1 MTKTV
6 NFLTRI
12 ILTILLVAWAVMPYI
27 DSSTNESVLNEIFRI
42 GILPSIL
49 IIGAFFIMVGF
60 YCRTL
65 QRCLNLLKPESR
77 KAKPTSVWY
86 MFAIPFN
93 FVEDFFIVIN
103 VANSIEEEKKTNPK
117 LSRITDFGMVSGIGW
132 SIAQVLSFIPNI
144 VGQIAGLLGMIL
156 VIYHWAQIARINRL
170 ILNNQQISE
179 NINTTE
185 RSPNR

>member
-1 MTKTV
+1 MKTTL
-6 NFLTRI
+6 NFLIRL
-12 ILTILLVAWAVMPYI
+12 ILTGLLVAWAVLPFFENSKN
-27 DSSTNESVLNEIFRI
+27 DSVLNEIFRI

-49 IIGAFFIMVGF
+49 IFGAFFIMVGF

-65 QRCLNLLKPESR
+65 QRCLALIKPENR

-103 VANSIEEEKKTNPK
+103 VANSIEEEKKSNIK
-117 LSRITDFGMVSGIGW
+117 LRNVSDFGMITGIGW
-132 SIAQVLSFIPNI
+132 SIAQVLSFIPSL

-156 VIYHWAQIARINRL
+156 VIYHWVQIAKINKL
-170 ILNNQQISE
+170 LADN
-179 NINTTE
+179 
-185 RSPNR
+185 